1 MSAPQKPVPTSAT
14 TAGGAP
20 ATTTP
25 STNEPTTF
33 TVNVPHGKPVSCW
46 DWTIR
51 SVA

>member
-1 MSAPQKPVPTSAT
+1 VSAPQKPVPTNAT

-33 TVNVPHGKPVSCW
+33 TVNVPHGNPVSCRA
-46 DWTIR
+46 WTTR